1 MKRLLLVA
9 LCSAACVT
17 TAQEGEQ
24 MRQDIAA
31 LRADLKKEM
40 DATAADRQKD
50 QQRAK
55 ALQDALWAR
64 KIRVRA
70 QNDARG
76 VRLSA
81 HMYVSPADVDTVLE
95 VVAGLR

>member
-24 MRQDIAA
+24 IRQDIAA

-40 DATAADRQKD
+40 DATADRKST
-50 QQRAK
+50 
-55 ALQDALWAR
+55 
-64 KIRVRA
+64 
-70 QNDARG
+70 
-76 VRLSA
+76 RLNSS
-81 HMYVSPADVDTVLE
+81 HT
-95 VVAGLR
+95 